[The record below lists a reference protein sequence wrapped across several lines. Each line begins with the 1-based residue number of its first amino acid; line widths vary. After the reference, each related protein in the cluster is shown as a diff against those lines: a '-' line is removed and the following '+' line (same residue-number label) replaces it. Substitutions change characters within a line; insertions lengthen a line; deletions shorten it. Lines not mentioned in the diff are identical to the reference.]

1 MTGSDTSSNALF
13 CRLQRTT
20 ATALDIDPLIT
31 VSANTTGGV
40 MGKMISPQSIAV
52 GTAAI
57 GLVGRES
64 DLFRFTIKHSFIM
77 LFVIC
82 ILTMLQTYVMK
93 WIVPEYAILDGVMPA
108 AQTNLFTGFTYLI
121 YLVVVIVII
130 IFSVYLMNRRKDRN
144 VRDTRKTSP
153 RPPSKGV

>member
-1 MTGSDTSSNALF
+1 
-13 CRLQRTT
+13 
-20 ATALDIDPLIT
+20 
-31 VSANTTGGV
+31 

-82 ILTMLQTYVMK
+82 ILTMLQAYAMK
-93 WIVPEYAILDGVMPA
+93 WIVPEYAILDGVKPSVP
-108 AQTNLFTGFTYLI
+108 TSLFTGFTYLI
-121 YLVVVIVII
+121 YLSVAIVII
-130 IFSVYLMNRRKDRN
+130 IISVYLMNRRP
-144 VRDTRKTSP
+144 KTSP